1 MCPQQPGT
9 QFKVMFT
16 AARHADRLQTAAA
29 TAAQLNEAVFTG
41 NVERALFLLQGDLDV
56 DAVKKAND

>member
-1 MCPQQPGT
+1 MLVQHLVRLRARGA
-9 QFKVMFT
+9 T
-16 AARHADRLQTAAA
+16 AAAA

-56 DAVKKAND
+56 DAVKMAND